1 MKAAKAQ
8 TETLPGYPTLKTL
21 PTVVLAVCAAC
32 CFHAAFLVQALCWLT
47 VGFLACVFALRRVST
62 ARRVFYISLA
72 LGVAC
77 YAPHMGFLWKIFGP
91 AAIPLWL
98 ILPFFLAAFELILW
112 HAERRFGPVRC
123 AWLAPVLWTGIE
135 YFRCEVW
142 WLRFSWLSIGST
154 AHFGSWMMNIYGVF
168 GAGFIAASV
177 AVLLMTGVE
186 ARYLRRRIFWL
197 AFVSL
202 VADMTVWVLVYG
214 DSSQRRVPVHVAG
227 LQLEFPSDPD
237 VIVGLEHI
245 RKARPETE
253 LIVLP
258 EYTFDGP
265 PPKAIRD
272 WCQTH
277 GKWLIAGGKEDV
289 VTDAPAKPPLI
300 HALANPFRKN
310 GGTTPFRNTAF
321 VVSTNG
327 EIVFKQAKSQPI
339 QFFNDG
345 LPAESQHVWES
356 PWGKIGIAICYD
368 ASYRKVTDELIRQGA
383 GALIFPTMDVEEWG
397 VYEHELNARQARLR
411 ASEYRV
417 SVLRV
422 ASSGPSEL
430 IRPGG
435 YVVTRTE
442 VPAQGAFIAG
452 EFPIQHRRSGRP
464 LDSWLAPACTWATGG
479 IILILLFKSRR
490 KSVKADSNAAADSSS
505 SAPSAEPV
513 SSSRSS

>member
-1 MKAAKAQ
+1 MKTAGAH
-8 TETLPGYPTLKTL
+8 TETVPARRALKTL
-21 PTVVLAVCAAC
+21 PAVILAVCAAC
-32 CFHAAFLVQALCWLT
+32 CFHAAFLVPALCWLI
-47 VGFLACVFALRRVST
+47 VGFLACVFALRHVST
-62 ARRVFYISLA
+62 PRRAFYISLA

-98 ILPFFLAAFELILW
+98 ILPFFLAVFELILW
-112 HAERRFGPVRC
+112 HAERRFGPVCC
-123 AWLAPVLWTGIE
+123 ACLAPVLWTGIE

-142 WLRFSWLSIGST
+142 WLRFSWLSTGST
-154 AHFGSWMMNIYGVF
+154 AHFGPWMMNIYGVF

-177 AVLLMTGVE
+177 AVFLTIGVE
-186 ARYLRRRIFWL
+186 VQHLRRSIFRV
-197 AFVSL
+197 AYVSL
-202 VADMTVWVLVYG
+202 FAGVVLWVFADAVYLQG
-214 DSSQRRVPVHVAG
+214 RVRLHIAG

-237 VIVGLEHI
+237 LIAGLEHI

-272 WCQTH
+272 WCRTH

-289 VTDAPAKPPLI
+289 VTDAPAKTPPV

-310 GGTTPFRNTAF
+310 GGNNPFRNTAF
-321 VVSTNG
+321 VISTNG

-397 VYEHELNARQARLR
+397 AYEHELNARQARLR

-442 VPAQGAFIAG
+442 VPAQGAFVAG
-452 EFPIQHRRSGRP
+452 EFPILHRKSGRP
-464 LDSWLAPACTWATGG
+464 LDTWLAPACTWATGG
-479 IILILLFKSRR
+479 IILALLFKGRR
-490 KSVKADSNAAADSSS
+490 KGVKADSNGAVDSPD
-505 SAPSAEPV
+505 SAPHAEPV
-513 SSSRSS
+513 SSS